1 MDIAVLVAAGG
12 SGTRFGGNK
21 LLAQFQGEVVFTTC
35 LRNLSGPGVKFV
47 VATKTPEILA
57 EYLPEGMEVLWAPG
71 GDSRTASVG
80 NALAELQKSGP
91 LPPFIAV
98 HDAARPLATYALL
111 QQCRERLLA
120 ENADGVIAAH
130 RVTDTIHQVDETGSI
145 QATTPRSLLWAAE
158 TPQLFRSQILWEA
171 YQAWKGEALPP
182 SDDAALVHGV
192 FPQSRILMLE
202 NPQNNLKITYRH
214 DI

>member
-21 LLAQFQGEVVFTTC
+21 LLAQFQGDVVITTC
-35 LRNLSGPGVKFV
+35 LRNLNGPGVKFV
-47 VATKTPEILA
+47 VATKTPELLA
-57 EYLPEGMEVLWAPG
+57 KFLPEGVEVLWAPG

-120 ENADGVIAAH
+120 ENADGVVAAH
-130 RVTDTIHQVDETGSI
+130 RVTDTIHQADETGCI
-145 QATTPRSLLWAAE
+145 QATPQRSLLWAAE
-158 TPQLFRSQILWEA
+158 TPQLFRSQILCEA
-171 YQAWKGEALPP
+171 YQAWKKEALPP
-182 SDDAALVHGV
+182 SDDAALVRGV

-202 NPQNNLKITYRH
+202 NSQNNLKITYRH
-214 DI
+214 DL